1 MPLILDAGSA
11 CAVAPLGPP
20 NFACKAEVMA
30 LVGVPSGNCA
40 VPPSGVLTVMV
51 TRADPSSDCRYRSCP
66 LLRRHFPLSR
76 VRKSPRCNMGLE
88 RRAASGKCKQDQ
100 PCRHT
105 GWESPFL

>member
-30 LVGVPSGNCA
+30 LGGVPSGNCA

-51 TRADPSSDCRYRSCP
+51 TRADPSSDCRCRSCQRP
-66 LLRRHFPLSR
+66 RRQPMNLPQAH
-76 VRKSPRCNMGLE
+76 KSPRCNMGLE
-88 RRAASGKCKQDQ
+88 RRAVSGKCTQGQ
-100 PCRHT
+100 PCQHT
-105 GWESPFL
+105 G